1 MSENKKKVEDGQVV
15 SMDYTLKVDGE
26 VVDSSEGREPLEFL
40 QGAGN
45 IIPGLEKEL
54 YGMEVGESKQ
64 VTVEPENAYGPV
76 YADAFV
82 DVPRDAFPEN
92 IPVEV
97 GVELQVMGPDGQP
110 LYARIAEVGEEVVKL
125 DLNHPLAG
133 KTLHFDVKIVG
144 LRDATDEEKQ
154 HGHAHGAGHEH

>member
-1 MSENKKKVEDGQVV
+1 MAEEKKKVADGQVI

-26 VVDSSEGREPLEFL
+26 VIDTSEGREPLEFL

-64 VTVEPENAYGPV
+64 VTIEPEDAYGPV
-76 YADAFV
+76 YAEAFV
-82 DVPRDAFPEN
+82 DVPRESFPEN
-92 IPVEV
+92 IPLEI
-97 GVELQVMGPDGQP
+97 GTELQVMGPDNQP
-110 LYARIAEVGEEVVKL
+110 LYARIAAIGEENIKL

-144 LRDATDEEKQ
+144 VREATSEEQ
-154 HGHAHGAGHEH
+154 AHGHAHGAGHHH